1 MSRKSKRKIQNEQLA
16 GELEMLE
23 CNDQIVDDVT
33 KISDIIQRHWTEIEK
48 AKRLYLD
55 DANSEL
61 YAIYSNIDCS
71 FGILIDDLK
80 ENRLWTPSSQ

>member
-1 MSRKSKRKIQNEQLA
+1 MSRKNKRKIQNEQLA
-16 GELEMLE
+16 DELEMLE
-23 CNDQIVDDVT
+23 RDDQIVDDVA
-33 KISDIIQRHWTEIEK
+33 KISDIIQQHWAEIEK

-55 DANSEL
+55 DSNSEL

-71 FGILIDDLK
+71 FAILVDDLK